1 MFHKE
6 KGPEMTSVEP
16 RSMPRLA
23 VEVPDDLM
31 DRSGHV
37 EIKTDIVVVLD
48 DGSPSCDCR

>member
-1 MFHKE
+1 
-6 KGPEMTSVEP
+6 MTTAEP
-16 RSMPRLA
+16 LSMPRLA

-48 DGSPSCDCR
+48 DRAPRCTCR